1 MSTGQ
6 KILVMGATGEI
17 GSRVAKGCVEMGHKV
32 VGVSRGVNK
41 RHRVNLDGIKF
52 IYGDK
57 GNEEFLETL
66 QVENCDVVIDTV
78 SSLEDVKL
86 AHRHFNDKIEHY
98 FICSSTGT
106 FVPLRY
112 LPADEDH
119 PWREK
124 TAVNFYPQCERDMFA
139 LKLYQ
144 EDGFPVT
151 IFRPTNIIGA
161 GRVPLELWGGR
172 DKRYFQF
179 LKEGKPIEIPG
190 DGTTLVQSGCNDD
203 LATAFVK
210 GVGKGKEIN
219 GEIFIIS
226 CRKAITLNR
235 YLQTARE
242 ILKSSSPVEYLSIR
256 EILSRRPEVFP
267 GGLWFLAEHM
277 CFDISKA
284 VDCLGYS
291 PEYTAEEG
299 LEIALKWCIDEGMFG
314 SKP

>member
-1 MSTGQ
+1 MSIGK
-6 KILVMGATGEI
+6 KILVFGATGEI
-17 GSRVAKGCVEMGHKV
+17 GSRVARGCVEMGHEV
-32 VGVSRGVNK
+32 TGASRGINK
-41 RHRVNLDGIKF
+41 RHRIDLHGVEL

-57 GNEEFLETL
+57 KDKEFLKTL
-66 QVENCDVVIDTV
+66 SAKNFNVVIDTV
-78 SSLEDVKL
+78 PGIEDVES
-86 AHRHFNDKIEHY
+86 AHKYFNGRIEHY
-98 FICSSTGT
+98 FMCSSTGT

-124 TAVNFYPQCERDMFA
+124 TAVNFYRQCERDMFA
-139 LKLYQ
+139 LKLHK

-172 DKRYFQF
+172 DISYFQL
-179 LKEGKPIEIPG
+179 LKEGKPVEVPG

-203 LATAFVK
+203 LAAAFVK
-210 GVGKGKEIN
+210 GAGKGKEIN

-242 ILKSSSPVEYLSIR
+242 VLKSSSPVEYLSIR
-256 EILSRRPEVFP
+256 EILARRPEVSP
-267 GGLWFLAEHM
+267 GGLNFLAEHM
-277 CFDISKA
+277 CFDI
-284 VDCLGYS
+284 
-291 PEYTAEEG
+291 
-299 LEIALKWCIDEGMFG
+299 
-314 SKP
+314 

>member
-1 MSTGQ
+1 MAH

-17 GSRVAKGCVEMGHKV
+17 GSRVARGCVEMGYKV

-41 RHRVNLDGIKF
+41 RHRVNLDGVEF

-57 GNEEFLETL
+57 SNEEFWEDLPRGKF
-66 QVENCDVVIDTV
+66 DVVIDTNPA
-78 SSLEDVKL
+78 LENVKL
-86 AHRHFNDKIEHY
+86 AHRYFNGKIEHY
-98 FICSSTGT
+98 FMCSSTGT

-119 PWREK
+119 PWEEK

-151 IFRPTNIIGA
+151 IFRPTNITGA

-172 DKRYFQF
+172 NIRYFQS
-179 LKEGKPIEIPG
+179 LKEGKPVEVPG

-210 GVGKGKEIN
+210 GVPKGNE
-219 GEIFIIS
+219 ES
-226 CRKAITLNR
+226 MRWMRLN
-235 YLQTARE
+235 
-242 ILKSSSPVEYLSIR
+242 
-256 EILSRRPEVFP
+256 F
-267 GGLWFLAEHM
+267 
-277 CFDISKA
+277 
-284 VDCLGYS
+284 
-291 PEYTAEEG
+291 
-299 LEIALKWCIDEGMFG
+299 
-314 SKP
+314 

>member
-1 MSTGQ
+1 MGQ

-17 GSRVAKGCVEMGHKV
+17 GSRVARGCVEMGYKV

-41 RHRVNLDGIKF
+41 RHRVNLDGVEF

-57 GNEEFLETL
+57 GNENFWKDLPGG
-66 QVENCDVVIDTV
+66 NFDVVIDTV
-78 SSLEDVKL
+78 PGMEDVKL
-86 AHRHFNDKIEHY
+86 AHRYFNGKIEHY
-98 FICSSTGT
+98 FMCSSTGT

-124 TAVNFYPQCERDMFA
+124 TAVNFYPQCERDLFA

-172 DKRYFQF
+172 NIRYFQF
-179 LKEGKPIEIPG
+179 LKEGKPVEVPG

-210 GVGKGKEIN
+210 GIPKGKEIN

-226 CRKAITLNR
+226 CRKSVTLNR
-235 YLQTARE
+235 YLEVAKE
-242 ILKSSSPVEYLSIR
+242 VLKSSSPVEYFTIQ
-256 EILSRRPEVFP
+256 EILSRRPEVSP
-267 GGLWFLAEHM
+267 GGLRFLVEHM
-277 CFDISKA
+277 CFDISK
-284 VDCLGYS
+284 VVSYLGYS
-291 PEYTAEEG
+291 PECTIEKG
-299 LEIALKWCIDEGMFG
+299 LEIALKWCIEEGIL
-314 SKP
+314 